1 MGRDPRAPERMTRA
15 ELVAEV
21 KRLRNQQQLEHSRD
35 VYADLYDHAPLPY
48 VTLDQWG
55 VVRNINITGSEL
67 LGRPR
72 RLVEGAPFSRHIQ
85 QADRR
90 KFLDHMRRCRTE
102 SGLVGTDLTLVV
114 ARGEA
119 VPVQITSRGSIP
131 PASVVTEYRTVII
144 DLRLLRT
151 AEAAQAHA
159 ERDRMW
165 LMREEE
171 RLRAAMEA
179 KDEFLAILSHELRTP
194 LTPILAIVSAL
205 RSRADLSPALRDE
218 FGRIQRNVELETRL
232 IDDLLDMT
240 RAARGTLALSRQ
252 IIDLHQLLRETV
264 ELCEADRPPDVLI
277 TWSLGAAEHHVHADP
292 LRLRQV
298 VWNLVRN
305 AFQSIDGVGEVLLR
319 SINDRPGQI
328 SVAVRDSGHG
338 IHAADLDRIFLPFY
352 QPGGG
357 HRGRLGL
364 GLTISKSL
372 VEAHGGRIAASSAG
386 DGRGACFE
394 VDLSV
399 VASGA
404 SDGQSAVP
412 PPLPA
417 PTPVAILLVEDNI
430 DSAAALS
437 EALRLEG
444 FEVRLADSVSAAR
457 EAARERFDVLVS
469 DLALPDGSGWDLIT
483 ELRAHSAVPA
493 IALSGFGSE
502 TDKNR
507 SAAAGFSA
515 HLTKPV
521 TIERLSEAIRRL
533 VPPS

>member
-205 RSRADLSPALRDE
+205 RS
-218 FGRIQRNVELETRL
+218 G
-232 IDDLLDMT
+232 
-240 RAARGTLALSRQ
+240 
-252 IIDLHQLLRETV
+252 
-264 ELCEADRPPDVLI
+264 
-277 TWSLGAAEHHVHADP
+277 
-292 LRLRQV
+292 
-298 VWNLVRN
+298 
-305 AFQSIDGVGEVLLR
+305 
-319 SINDRPGQI
+319 
-328 SVAVRDSGHG
+328 
-338 IHAADLDRIFLPFY
+338 
-352 QPGGG
+352 
-357 HRGRLGL
+357 
-364 GLTISKSL
+364 
-372 VEAHGGRIAASSAG
+372 ASSG
-386 DGRGACFE
+386 T
-394 VDLSV
+394 S
-399 VASGA
+399 S
-404 SDGQSAVP
+404 
-412 PPLPA
+412 
-417 PTPVAILLVEDNI
+417 
-430 DSAAALS
+430 
-437 EALRLEG
+437 
-444 FEVRLADSVSAAR
+444 
-457 EAARERFDVLVS
+457 
-469 DLALPDGSGWDLIT
+469 WK
-483 ELRAHSAVPA
+483 RA
-493 IALSGFGSE
+493 
-502 TDKNR
+502 
-507 SAAAGFSA
+507 
-515 HLTKPV
+515 
-521 TIERLSEAIRRL
+521 
-533 VPPS
+533 